1 MRIKLEKTIRV
12 LQILGIVA
20 NGGVEAVIMSYY
32 RNIDKS
38 KIQFDFVVHND
49 ADENYIKEILLMG
62 AKVYKVTPYN
72 QNVFKFMYEIYHII
86 KSNQYQIVHSNMNV
100 LSGFALLPAY
110 LAGAKVRILHNHT
123 TDSKEEK
130 LRSLIKRVLRPFAKL
145 FANQYWAC
153 SKLAAEWMYGK
164 NALTNGKVTIINNA
178 INIEKFKFNKE
189 KREQLRKELGI
200 ENCFVIGHVGRF
212 VKTKNHEFLI
222 DVFNEVL
229 KQRNNAKLLL
239 IGDGNLKSLIEAKV
253 KNLGIE
259 KAVIFLGVR
268 NDVAD
273 LYNAMDVFVLP
284 SLYEG
289 LPVVG
294 VEAQTNGL
302 PFICSDRVTNEI
314 LLTDNIRLL
323 SLQQYKTEWCDAIL
337 NAERKKI
344 ANKKDSLLKNFDI
357 KSESKKLEALYL
369 SFIRRYYEKYYRK

>member
-20 NGGVEAVIMSYY
+20 NGGVEAVIMNYY
-32 RNIDKS
+32 RNIDKR

-49 ADENYIKEILLMG
+49 ADENYIKEILSMG

-86 KSNQYQIVHSNMNV
+86 KSNQYQIVHSNMNA

-110 LAGAKVRILHNHT
+110 LAGAKIRILHNHT

-164 NALTNGKVTIINNA
+164 NTVTNGKVTIINNA
-178 INIEKFKFNKE
+178 IDLEKFKFNKE
-189 KREQLRKELGI
+189 KREKLRKKLGI

-222 DVFNEVL
+222 EIFNEVL
-229 KQRNNAKLLL
+229 KQKSNAKLLL

-253 KNLGIE
+253 QNLGIE

-273 LYNAMDVFVLP
+273 LYNVMDVFVFP

-289 LPVVG
+289 LGMAVI
-294 VEAQTNGL
+294 EAQVNSL
-302 PFICSDRVTNEI
+302 PTIVSIAIPAEAKISEYIKFI
-314 LLTDNIRLL
+314 
-323 SLQQYKTEWCDAIL
+323 SLQQPLKDWL
-337 NAERKKI
+337 NEVENAKRKELNI
-344 ANKKDSLLKNFDI
+344 SDELLKKFDI
-357 KSESKKLEALYL
+357 REESKKLENLYL
-369 SFIRRYYEKYYRK
+369 KLIKGKSRT

>member
-1 MRIKLEKTIRV
+1 MEKPIRV

-20 NGGVEAVIMSYY
+20 NGGVEAVIMNYY

-49 ADENYIKEILLMG
+49 ADENYIKEILSMG

-86 KSNQYQIVHSNMNV
+86 KSNQYQIVHSNMNA

-110 LAGAKVRILHNHT
+110 LAGVKVRILHNHT

-164 NALTNGKVTIINNA
+164 NAVINSKITIINNA
-178 INIEKFKFNKE
+178 INLEKFKFNKE
-189 KREQLRKELGI
+189 KRERLRKELGL

-212 VKTKNHEFLI
+212 MKQKNHEFLI
-222 DVFNEVL
+222 DIFNEVL
-229 KQRNNAKLLL
+229 KQKKNARLLL
-239 IGDGNLKSLIEAKV
+239 IGDGKLKLQIEEKV
-253 KNLGIE
+253 KKLGI
-259 KAVIFLGVR
+259 KSAVMFLGVR

-273 LYNAMDVFVLP
+273 LYNIMDIFVFP
-284 SLYEG
+284 SFYEG
-289 LPVVG
+289 LGMVVI
-294 VEAQTNGL
+294 EAQVNGL
-302 PFICSDRVTNEI
+302 SVVTSDAVPKEAKVTK
-314 LLTDNIRLL
+314 NIRFLNL
-323 SLQQYKTEWCDAIL
+323 RQPKIEWCNAIL
-337 NAERKKI
+337 KAERKEI
-344 ANKKDSLLKNFDI
+344 VNNEDILLKNFDI
-357 KSESKKLEALYL
+357 KSESRKLENIYKNMV
-369 SFIRRYYEKYYRK
+369 S

>member
-164 NALTNGKVTIINNA
+164 M
-178 INIEKFKFNKE
+178 
-189 KREQLRKELGI
+189 
-200 ENCFVIGHVGRF
+200 H
-212 VKTKNHEFLI
+212 
-222 DVFNEVL
+222 
-229 KQRNNAKLLL
+229 
-239 IGDGNLKSLIEAKV
+239 
-253 KNLGIE
+253 
-259 KAVIFLGVR
+259 
-268 NDVAD
+268 
-273 LYNAMDVFVLP
+273 
-284 SLYEG
+284 
-289 LPVVG
+289 
-294 VEAQTNGL
+294 
-302 PFICSDRVTNEI
+302 
-314 LLTDNIRLL
+314 
-323 SLQQYKTEWCDAIL
+323 
-337 NAERKKI
+337 
-344 ANKKDSLLKNFDI
+344 
-357 KSESKKLEALYL
+357 
-369 SFIRRYYEKYYRK
+369 

>member
-20 NGGVEAVIMSYY
+20 NGGVEAVIMNYY
-32 RNIDKS
+32 RNIDKR

-49 ADENYIKEILLMG
+49 ADENYIKEILSMG

-86 KSNQYQIVHSNMNV
+86 KSNQYQIVHSNMNA

-110 LAGAKVRILHNHT
+110 LAGAKIRILHNHT

-153 SKLAAEWMYGK
+153 SKLAAEWMYGR
-164 NALTNGKVTIINNA
+164 NASTNGKITIINNA
-178 INIEKFKFNKE
+178 IDLEKFKFNRE
-189 KREQLRKELGI
+189 KRKQLRKELGL

-222 DVFNEVL
+222 EVFNEVL
-229 KQRNNAKLLL
+229 KQKENARLLL
-239 IGDGNLKSLIEAKV
+239 IGDGKLRLKIEEKV

-259 KAVIFLGVR
+259 KAVIFLGNR
-268 NDVAD
+268 SDVAD

-294 VEAQTNGL
+294 VEVQANGL
-302 PFICSDRVTNEI
+302 PFICSNKVTDEI
-314 LLTDNIRLL
+314 LLTDNIKLL
-323 SLQQYKTEWCDAIL
+323 SLRQSKTEWYDAIL
-337 NAERKKI
+337 NAEREEF
-344 ANKKDSLLKNFDI
+344 AQHKDSLLENFDI
-357 KSESKKLEALYL
+357 KNESKKLEKKYLYL
-369 SFIRRYYEKYYRK
+369 KVGK

>member
-1 MRIKLEKTIRV
+1 MEKPIRV

-20 NGGVEAVIMSYY
+20 NGGVEAVIMNYY
-32 RNIDKS
+32 RNIDKT
-38 KIQFDFVVHND
+38 KIQFDFVVHSD
-49 ADENYIKEILLMG
+49 ADENYINEVLAMR

-72 QNVFKFMYEIYHII
+72 KNIFKFMYGIYHII
-86 KSNQYQIVHSNMNV
+86 KFNHYQIIHSNMNA

-110 LAGAKVRILHNHT
+110 LAGAKIRILHNHT

-130 LRSLIKRVLRPFAKL
+130 LRSLIKRILRPFAKL

-153 SKLAAEWMYGK
+153 SKLAAKWMYGK
-164 NALTNGKVTIINNA
+164 NAVINGKVTIINNA
-178 INIEKFKFNKE
+178 IDLEKFKFNRE
-189 KREQLRKELGI
+189 KRERLRIKLGL

-222 DVFNEVL
+222 EIFNKVL
-229 KQRNNAKLLL
+229 KQNNNAKLLL
-239 IGDGNLKSLIEAKV
+239 VGDGNLKSLIEVKV

-268 NDVAD
+268 KDVAD
-273 LYNAMDVFVLP
+273 LYNVMDVFVLP

-294 VEAQTNGL
+294 VEVQANSL
-302 PFICSDRVTNEI
+302 PFICSDKVTNEI

-337 NAERKKI
+337 NAERKEI
-344 ANKKDSLLKNFDI
+344 ENNKDGLFKNFDI
-357 KSESKKLEALYL
+357 KNESKKLEALYL

>member
-1 MRIKLEKTIRV
+1 MDKPIKV
-12 LQILGIVA
+12 LQIIGDVVG
-20 NGGVEAVIMSYY
+20 GGVETVIMNYY
-32 RNIDKS
+32 RNIDKT
-38 KIQFDFVVHND
+38 KIQFDFVVHKG
-49 ADENYIKEILLMG
+49 ALPQYITQVKNYG
-62 AKVYKVTPYN
+62 GKVYEITSYKSNILKYT
-72 QNVFKFMYEIYHII
+72 YEIYKII
-86 KSNQYQIVHSNMNV
+86 KENNYEIVHSNMNS
-100 LSGFALLPAY
+100 LSGFPLFAAY

-164 NALTNGKVTIINNA
+164 NAVINSKITIINNA
-178 INIEKFKFNKE
+178 INLEKFKFNKE
-189 KREQLRKELGI
+189 KREKLRKELGL

-212 VKTKNHEFLI
+212 MKQKNHEFLI
-222 DVFNEVL
+222 DIFNEVL
-229 KQRNNAKLLL
+229 EKKENAKLLL
-239 IGDGNLKSLIEAKV
+239 IGDGKLRTQMETKV

-294 VEAQTNGL
+294 VEVQANSL
-302 PFICSDRVTNEI
+302 PFICSDKVTNEI

-323 SLQQYKTEWCDAIL
+323 SLQQYKTEWCNAIL

-357 KSESKKLEALYL
+357 KSQSRKLEKLYL
-369 SFIRRYYEKYYRK
+369 KF

>member
-1 MRIKLEKTIRV
+1 MEKPIRV

-20 NGGVEAVIMSYY
+20 NGGVEAVIMNYY
-32 RNIDKS
+32 RNIDKT
-38 KIQFDFVVHND
+38 KIQFDFVVHSD
-49 ADENYIKEILLMG
+49 ADENYINEVLAMR

-72 QNVFKFMYEIYHII
+72 KNIFKFMYKIYHII
-86 KSNQYQIVHSNMNV
+86 KFNHYQIIHSNMNA

-130 LRSLIKRVLRPFAKL
+130 LRSLIKRMLRPFAKL

-153 SKLAAEWMYGK
+153 SKLAAKWMYGK
-164 NALTNGKVTIINNA
+164 NAVINGKVTIINNA
-178 INIEKFKFNKE
+178 IDLEKFKFNKE
-189 KREQLRKELGI
+189 KRERLRKKLGL
-200 ENCFVIGHVGRF
+200 ENCFAIGHVGRF

-337 NAERKKI
+337 NAERKEI
-344 ANKKDSLLKNFDI
+344 ENNKDGLFKNFDI
-357 KSESKKLEALYL
+357 KNESRKLEELYL
-369 SFIRRYYEKYYRK
+369 GW

>member
-1 MRIKLEKTIRV
+1 MEKPIRV

-20 NGGVEAVIMSYY
+20 NGGVEAVIMNYY

-49 ADENYIKEILLMG
+49 ADENYIKEILSMG

-86 KSNQYQIVHSNMNV
+86 KSNQYQIVHSNMNA

-130 LRSLIKRVLRPFAKL
+130 LRSLIKRLLRPFAKL

-164 NALTNGKVTIINNA
+164 NAIINSKITIINNA
-178 INIEKFKFNKE
+178 IDLEKFKFNKE
-189 KREQLRKELGI
+189 KRERLRKELGL
-200 ENCFVIGHVGRF
+200 ENSFVIGHVGRF
-212 VKTKNHEFLI
+212 MKQKNREFLI
-222 DVFNEVL
+222 DIFNEVL
-229 KQRNNAKLLL
+229 KQKKNARLLL
-239 IGDGNLKSLIEAKV
+239 IGDGKLKLQIEEKV
-253 KNLGIE
+253 KKLGI
-259 KAVIFLGVR
+259 KSAVMFLGVR

-273 LYNAMDVFVLP
+273 LYNAMDVFILP

-294 VEAQTNGL
+294 VEVQANGL
-302 PFICSDRVTNEI
+302 PFICSDKVTDEI
-314 LLTDNIRLL
+314 LLTNNIKLL
-323 SLQQYKTEWCDAIL
+323 SLRQPKTEWCSAII
-337 NAERKKI
+337 NAERKEI
-344 ANKKDSLLKNFDI
+344 VNNEDILLKNFDI
-357 KSESKKLEALYL
+357 KSESRKLENIYKNMV
-369 SFIRRYYEKYYRK
+369 S

>member
-20 NGGVEAVIMSYY
+20 NGGVEAVIMNYY
-32 RNIDKS
+32 RNIDKR

-49 ADENYIKEILLMG
+49 ADENYIKEILSMG

-86 KSNQYQIVHSNMNV
+86 KSNQYQIVHSNMNA

-110 LAGAKVRILHNHT
+110 LAGAKIRILHNHT

-164 NALTNGKVTIINNA
+164 NAVINGRVTIINNA
-178 INIEKFKFNKE
+178 INLEKFKFNKE
-189 KREQLRKELGI
+189 KREGLRKEFCL

-212 VKTKNHEFLI
+212 MKQKNHEFLI
-222 DVFNEVL
+222 EIFNEVL
-229 KQRNNAKLLL
+229 KQKNNAKLLL

-253 KNLGIE
+253 QNLGIE

-273 LYNAMDVFVLP
+273 LYNAMDVFILP

-294 VEAQTNGL
+294 VEVQANGL
-302 PFICSDRVTNEI
+302 PFICSDKVTDEI
-314 LLTDNIRLL
+314 LLTDNIKLL
-323 SLQQYKTEWCDAIL
+323 SLRQPKTEWCDAIL
-337 NAERKKI
+337 NTERKEVINIEKT
-344 ANKKDSLLKNFDI
+344 LLKNFDI
-357 KSESKKLEALYL
+357 KNESKKLKNLYL
-369 SFIRRYYEKYYRK
+369 RWQIF

>member
-1 MRIKLEKTIRV
+1 MEKTIRV

-20 NGGVEAVIMSYY
+20 NGGVEAVIMNYY
-32 RNIDKS
+32 RNIDKR

-49 ADENYIKEILLMG
+49 ADENYIKEILSMG

-86 KSNQYQIVHSNMNV
+86 KSNQYQIVHSNMNA

-110 LAGAKVRILHNHT
+110 LAGAKIRILHNHT

-153 SKLAAEWMYGK
+153 SKLAAEWMYGR
-164 NALTNGKVTIINNA
+164 NASTNGKITIINNA
-178 INIEKFKFNKE
+178 IDLEKFKFNRE
-189 KREQLRKELGI
+189 KRKQLRKELGL

-222 DVFNEVL
+222 EVFNEVL
-229 KQRNNAKLLL
+229 KQKENARLLL
-239 IGDGNLKSLIEAKV
+239 IGDGKLRLKIEEKV

-273 LYNAMDVFVLP
+273 LYNAMEVFVLP

-294 VEAQTNGL
+294 VEVQTNGL
-302 PFICSDRVTNEI
+302 AFICSDKVTDEI
-314 LLTDNIRLL
+314 LLTDNIKLL
-323 SLQQYKTEWCDAIL
+323 SLQQSKIEWCDAIL
-337 NAERKKI
+337 NAERKEVL
-344 ANKKDSLLKNFDI
+344 NNENSLLKNFDI
-357 KSESKKLEALYL
+357 KNESKKLENFYIKI
-369 SFIRRYYEKYYRK
+369 SSKGNKY

>member
-1 MRIKLEKTIRV
+1 MEKPIRV

-20 NGGVEAVIMSYY
+20 NGGVEAVIMNYY
-32 RNIDKS
+32 RNMNKN

-49 ADENYIKEILLMG
+49 ADENYIKEILSMG

-86 KSNQYQIVHSNMNV
+86 KSNQYQIVHSNMNA

-130 LRSLIKRVLRPFAKL
+130 LRSLIKRMLRPFAKL
-145 FANQYWAC
+145 FANKYWAC
-153 SKLAAEWMYGK
+153 CKLAAEWMYGK
-164 NALTNGKVTIINNA
+164 IAVINGKVTIINNA
-178 INIEKFKFNKE
+178 IDLEKFKFN
-189 KREQLRKELGI
+189 REIRKQLRKELGL

-222 DVFNEVL
+222 EVFNEVL
-229 KQRNNAKLLL
+229 KQKETARLLI
-239 IGDGNLKSLIEAKV
+239 IGDGKLKLQIEEKV
-253 KNLGIE
+253 KKLGI
-259 KAVIFLGVR
+259 KSAVMFLGNR

-294 VEAQTNGL
+294 VEVQANSL
-302 PFICSDRVTNEI
+302 PFICSDKVTNEI

-323 SLQQYKTEWCDAIL
+323 SLQQYKTEWCNAIL

-357 KSESKKLEALYL
+357 KSESKKLEELYL
-369 SFIRRYYEKYYRK
+369 SLEVKE